1 MYMVSIYS
9 CAMYMHTVHMYYT
22 CTFAEGGRE
31 GGRREE
37 VGKER
42 GGEGGR
48 KWERGGKREGG
59 EGGIDKHWQAVSQ
72 AGRLVS
78 LPLLSPEALE

>member
-31 GGRREE
+31 E
-37 VGKER
+37 VGERGKER
-42 GGEGGR
+42 
-48 KWERGGKREGG
+48 GG